1 MGCAACAPRRIYSG
15 ARAADTFDRTLHR
28 DTDGWHLEL
37 VAFGG
42 SGTRVD
48 ESVGAVPGMKELRQI
63 PLKGPGWERRE
74 FRLSLE
80 AKGEREVPVH
90 VTVLAYGPA
99 EHEDFVPDL
108 SHTDG
113 LLFVECGDA
122 ARDERLGGLATNALA
137 KRLGNPPRIVG
148 RTKAGVVKEPLRD
161 LVKQVV
167 KARKAGE
174 LDAFWKENARQA
186 ELTQGEAIFG
196 ALTKDKILGQPSG
209 EVVDFL
215 LRVIHG
221 RGRRAVA
228 RGRLPNRESFE
239 RSLSTR
245 WQRLMAVELLD
256 GLVRDAGLGALFAP
270 AGDRALQREEVVLAL
285 AGLKR
290 IGAPKKAELLER
302 ALGIAREAN
311 LWEGK
316 ADATASQVLEELSA
330 RYYAVDDEPLRERL
344 EHDVRKSPDDF
355 TLTAYED

>member
-1 MGCAACAPRRIYSG
+1 M
-15 ARAADTFDRTLHR
+15 HR

-37 VAFGG
+37 VAFGAG
-42 SGTRVD
+42 AARADERVA
-48 ESVGAVPGMKELRQI
+48 GVPGMKELRQI
-63 PLKGPGWERRE
+63 PLKGAGWERRE
-74 FRLSLE
+74 FRMSLE
-80 AKGEREVPVH
+80 AKGDREIPVH
-90 VTVLAYGPA
+90 VTILAYGPA
-99 EHEDFVPDL
+99 EHDDFVPDL

-113 LLFVECGDA
+113 LLFIECGDT
-122 ARDERLGGLATNALA
+122 ARDERLGGLATSELA
-137 KRLGNPPRIVG
+137 KRLGSPPRIIE
-148 RTKAGVVKEPLRD
+148 RAKPDAVKEPLRE
-161 LVKQVV
+161 LVKRVV

-174 LDAFWKENARQA
+174 LDAFWKENVRQA

-196 ALTKDKILGQPSG
+196 ALTKEKILGQPEG

-221 RGRRAVA
+221 RGRRAVS

-245 WQRLMAVELLD
+245 WQRLMAVELLE

-270 AGDRALQREEVVLAL
+270 PGDRALQREEVVLAL

-290 IGAPKKAELLER
+290 IGSPKKAELVER

-316 ADATASQVLEELSA
+316 ADATAAGVLEELST
-330 RYYAVDDEPLRERL
+330 RFYAIDDEPLRKKL
-344 EHDVRKSPDDF
+344 EDDVRKSPDDF
-355 TLTAYED
+355 TLPAYED

>member
-1 MGCAACAPRRIYSG
+1 M
-15 ARAADTFDRTLHR
+15 HR

-42 SGTRVD
+42 SGTRAD
-48 ESVGAVPGMKELRQI
+48 ERIAALPGMKELRQI
-63 PLKGPGWERRE
+63 PLKGAGWERRD
-74 FRLSLE
+74 FRMSLE
-80 AKGEREVPVH
+80 AKGEREIPVH
-90 VTVLAYGPA
+90 VTILAYGPA

-113 LLFVECGDA
+113 LLFIECGDA
-122 ARDERLGGLATNALA
+122 ARDERLGSLATGALA
-137 KRLGNPPRIVG
+137 KRLGNPPRIVE
-148 RTKAGVVKEPLRD
+148 RAQPASVKEPLRD
-161 LVKQVV
+161 LVKRVV

-174 LDAFWKENARQA
+174 LDAFWKENVRQA

-196 ALTKDKILGQPSG
+196 PLTREKILGQPRG

-239 RSLSTR
+239 RSLSNR

-256 GLVRDAGLGALFAP
+256 GLVRDAGLGALFAAP
-270 AGDRALQREEVVLAL
+270 GERALQREEVVLAL

-290 IGAPKKAELLER
+290 IGVPKKAELVER

-311 LWEGK
+311 LWEGT
-316 ADATASQVLEELSA
+316 ADATASAVLEELST
-330 RYYAVDDEPLRERL
+330 RYYAIDDEPLRDRL
-344 EHDVRKSPDDF
+344 EDDVRKSPDDF
-355 TLTAYED
+355 TLGAYED

>member
-1 MGCAACAPRRIYSG
+1 M
-15 ARAADTFDRTLHR
+15 HR

-42 SGTRVD
+42 SGTRAD
-48 ESVGAVPGMKELRQI
+48 ERIAALPGMKELRQI
-63 PLKGPGWERRE
+63 PLKGVGWERRD
-74 FRLSLE
+74 FRMSLE
-80 AKGEREVPVH
+80 AKGDREIPVH
-90 VTVLAYGPA
+90 VTILAYGPA

-113 LLFVECGDA
+113 LLFIECGDS
-122 ARDERLGGLATNALA
+122 ARDERLGSLATAALA
-137 KRLGNPPRIVG
+137 KRLGNPPRIVE
-148 RTKAGVVKEPLRD
+148 RAQTASVKEPLRD
-161 LVKQVV
+161 LVKRVV
-167 KARKAGE
+167 KARKAGD
-174 LDAFWKENARQA
+174 LDAFWKESVRQA

-196 ALTKDKILGQPSG
+196 PLTKEKILGQPRG

-239 RSLSTR
+239 RSLSNR

-256 GLVRDAGLGALFAP
+256 GLVRDAGLGALFAAP
-270 AGDRALQREEVVLAL
+270 GERALQREEVVLAL

-290 IGAPKKAELLER
+290 IGVPKKAELVER

-311 LWEGK
+311 LWDGK
-316 ADATASQVLEELSA
+316 AEPTASAVLEELST
-330 RYYAVDDEPLRERL
+330 RYYSIDDEPLRERL
-344 EHDVRKSPDDF
+344 EEDVRKSPDDF
-355 TLTAYED
+355 TLGAYED